1 MVGLDTSSLQYARR
15 LLYWGALLFYVYR
28 VVWRNRKD
36 QILLCEALGAGV
48 FVVAILM
55 WHFLKLSDLFLELSC
70 VLALFLGALALYF
83 SLLNWA
89 RRRVRSDKA
98 K

>member
-1 MVGLDTSSLQYARR
+1 MVMLNTMSVRYIRS
-15 LLYWGALLFYVYR
+15 LLYWGGFAFYVYG

-36 QILLCEALGAGV
+36 RVLVCEALGVGV
-48 FVVAILM
+48 FVAALLM
-55 WHFLKLSDLFLELSC
+55 WHFLKLSDLFIELSG
-70 VLALFLGALALYF
+70 VLAVFFGVLALYF